1 MVNVAK
7 FRQLTE
13 AKRSPVSAIENDQQR
28 TIAQHGRKRARRTPG
43 IGQSKIP
50 GQRTHPQ
57 LFSLGQAPPE
67 NSTQR
72 SPAHSVGPL
81 LTS

>member
-1 MVNVAK
+1 MSAK
-7 FRQLTE
+7 
-13 AKRSPVSAIENDQQR
+13 ENDQQR
-28 TIAQHGRKRARRTPG
+28 TIAQQGRKRAQRPHG
-43 IGQSKIP
+43 VGQGKIL